1 MANLIAKE
9 CFCFKLENICKI
21 TIFCFTALAVV
32 GCEAAKDLNPWES
45 YPVPSCPKIQLL
57 KGTDVIT
64 AYRSGVGRDITDIR
78 YEAEVNGFTGN
89 CEYIGKKG
97 LYSKVKLV
105 IKVEFEITRGTAALS
120 RLINFS
126 YFVAIPEFYPKPS
139 GRQNFVVK
147 VKFPENRNTIRI
159 VDEEVEISIPLNGSR
174 KGPELEIYIGFQL
187 TPDQLKFNRRK
198 RQTHTIK

>member
-1 MANLIAKE
+1 MASLISKKF
-9 CFCFKLENICKI
+9 FCSKFKNIFKI
-21 TIFCFTALAVV
+21 AIFCFTALTVA

-45 YPVPSCPKIQLL
+45 YPVPPCPKIQLL
-57 KGTDVIT
+57 KDTDVIT
-64 AYRSGVGRDITDIR
+64 VFRSGVGRDITDIR

-105 IKVEFEITRGTAALS
+105 IKVEFEITRGPAAQS

-139 GRQNFVVK
+139 GRKIFVVK
-147 VKFPENRNTIRI
+147 VKFPENRNTVRI

-174 KGPELEIYIGFQL
+174 KGPGSEIYIGFQL
-187 TPDQLKFNRRK
+187 TPDQLKLNRQN
-198 RQTHTIK
+198 RQTPRIK